1 MKLNEIC
8 QEFKGLTI
16 NEIAINPFIAE
27 HEKHEI
33 TVIFYYPNIKKLSV
47 YMLSM
52 NSYKVSN
59 VDPVYT
65 LKVINH

>member
-8 QEFKGLTI
+8 QEFNGLVI
-16 NEIAINPFIAE
+16 NEFAINPFIAE

-33 TVIFYYPNIKKLSV
+33 TAIFYYPNLKKLSV
-47 YMLSM
+47 YMLSL
-52 NSYKVSN
+52 NSFKRLN

-65 LKVINH
+65 LKVIIY